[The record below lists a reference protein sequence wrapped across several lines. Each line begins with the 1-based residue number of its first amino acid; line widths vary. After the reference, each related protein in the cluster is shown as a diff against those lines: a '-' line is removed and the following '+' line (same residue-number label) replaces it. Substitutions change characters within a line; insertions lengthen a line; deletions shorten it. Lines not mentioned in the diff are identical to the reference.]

1 MLAMKAQAK
10 HLNRAID
17 HFGGIVAAA
26 SRLNV
31 KSYRTIQQWRLLRV
45 PAEWCPI
52 IERETGG
59 LVTCEQLR
67 PDVEWGVLR
76 EAA

>member
-1 MLAMKAQAK
+1 MLVMKTQAE
-10 HLNRAID
+10 HLNRAIAF
-17 HFGGIVAAA
+17 FGGIVAAA
-26 SRLNV
+26 AKLKV
-31 KSYRTIQQWRLLRV
+31 KSYRTIQQWRLQRV

-67 PDVEWGVLR
+67 PDVEWSVLR